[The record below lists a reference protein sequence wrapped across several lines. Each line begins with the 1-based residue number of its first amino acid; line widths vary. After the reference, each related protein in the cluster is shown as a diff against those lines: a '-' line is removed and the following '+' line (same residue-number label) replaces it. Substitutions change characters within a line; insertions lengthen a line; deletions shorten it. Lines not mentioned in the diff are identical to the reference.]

1 MKNRM
6 DVSRRI
12 AVVAAVFA
20 GGLLLVPTVRA
31 SAQATNADG
40 AGTRTSG
47 VGPAGAPSGV
57 KASLLCVVP
66 AQGTSAVDLVTV
78 TDGKEVAREHIEATG
93 KHVAA
98 TRDGCKGWESA
109 EWSRDDER
117 VYRHA
122 DFMCGAM
129 RQKSTALIAMSA
141 DGDLMDVQ
149 GLAAGRTPAC
159 G

>member
-40 AGTRTSG
+40 RWNAYLGCWE
-47 VGPAGAPSGV
+47 PAGAPSGV

-117 VYRHA
+117 VYLHA
-122 DFMCGAM
+122 DFMCGA
-129 RQKSTALIAMSA
+129 IARSP
-141 DGDLMDVQ
+141 
-149 GLAAGRTPAC
+149 RR
-159 G
+159 